1 MASKVT
7 WGFLDYDSERSSF
20 SVEGVDLTAAN
31 LVAQQTLIAA
41 LQAAVVAITIGQNSD
56 ETVLL
61 SRELI
66 SNTPAV
72 NPFAQRETKWLVT
85 YSDDVTGEVHQAEIP
100 TADLSN
106 LTTNGGFL
114 DTAPGSQGEDF
125 VTAFEAFVR
134 GDGVNAV
141 TVISVRHVGRNL

>member
-7 WGFLDYDSERSSF
+7 FGFLDYDSEKSSF

-31 LVAQQTLIAA
+31 LVAQLALIAA
-41 LQAAVVAITIGQNSD
+41 LQAATVAITIGTNSD

-61 SRELI
+61 SREVI
-66 SNTPAV
+66 SSTPPA

-85 YSDDVTGEVHQAEIP
+85 YSDDVTGDIHQAEIP

-114 DTAPGSQGEDF
+114 DTSPGSQGEDF
-125 VTAFEAFVR
+125 VTAFESFVR
-134 GDGVNAV
+134 GEGVNAV
-141 TVISVRHVGRNL
+141 TVTNVRHIGRNL